1 MPRYR
6 LDIAYD
12 GTRYN
17 GWQRQPNAATV
28 QGELEQALQTI
39 LRFPVEITASGRTD
53 AGVHARGQV
62 AHADLDI
69 TETPERF
76 LRRVNS
82 MIPKDIRIRSMI
94 EVDPSFHARFDAV
107 SRTYHYSLATLP
119 DPLQPL
125 RWNLPKP
132 VDAQKLHQSA
142 DEILGTHDFRLFAL
156 MDPVLENCFC
166 TISESRFEAIS
177 DGYVYI
183 ITGNRFLRNMVRR
196 LVGMMVAIGA
206 GELPLGSITQTLGGH
221 PPNRVP
227 SVAPASG
234 LVLERV
240 LYVDR
245 RS

>member
-17 GWQRQPNAATV
+17 GWQRQPNDPTI
-28 QGELEQALQTI
+28 QCELEQALQTI
-39 LRFPVEITASGRTD
+39 LRKPIEITASGRTD

-69 TETPERF
+69 AETPECF

-82 MIPKDIRIRSMI
+82 MIPNDIRIRSI
-94 EVDPSFHARFDAV
+94 KEVDPSFHARFDAV

-132 VDAQKLHQSA
+132 VDSGKLRESA
-142 DEILGTHDFRLFAL
+142 VEISGTHDFRLFAL

-166 TISESRFEAIS
+166 TITESRFETLS
-177 DGYVYI
+177 DGHLYI

-196 LVGMMVAIGA
+196 LVGMMVAMGA
-206 GELPLGSITQTLGGH
+206 GELPMGSITQTLEGH
-221 PPNRVP
+221 PPIRVP
-227 SVAPASG
+227 SVAPAIG

-240 LYVDR
+240 LYVEGGH
-245 RS
+245 